1 MKIYTILNFK
11 LKEKNCFFRDTEIIN
26 YAIYMQMIISNH
38 LETKK
43 VVLDDIGKQDNEF
56 LDLTRNG

>member
-11 LKEKNCFFRDTEIIN
+11 SKEKNCFFQDTEIIN